1 MPRAFF
7 ITKAYSLGEKTLS
20 KPYKPS
26 TWAKGLTKIPAP
38 SSLPGSHKGGGGWG
52 GWGGGEGK
60 PANICEG
67 HGPTKR

>member
-1 MPRAFF
+1 MPRAFS

-26 TWAKGLTKIPAP
+26 TWAKGFTKIPAP
-38 SSLPGSHKGGGGWG
+38 SSLPRGGR
-52 GWGGGEGK
+52 EK
-60 PANICEG
+60 PANTCEG